1 MQILIDTQ
9 ILIWFLE
16 GNTSLSINRCQ
27 IISSSQNSIF
37 VSIASLWEIAIKIS
51 IGKLTLSKPL
61 ADVIKQISTEDIE
74 ILDISPKHILQ
85 VSNLP
90 LHHRDPF
97 DRIIIAQAQIE
108 NLDLMTEDTEFEKYG
123 INLQ

>member
-16 GNTSLSINRCQ
+16 GNNLLSPNRRQ
-27 IISSSQNSIF
+27 IISSSQSNIF
-37 VSIASLWEIAIKIS
+37 VSLASLWEIAVKIS

-61 ADVIKQISTEDIE
+61 ADVIEQISKENIE
-74 ILDISPKHILQ
+74 ILNILPKHILQ
-85 VSNLP
+85 VSTLP

-97 DRIIIAQAQIE
+97 DRIIIVQSQVE
-108 NLDLMTEDTEFEKYG
+108 NLDLMTEDAEFAKYG
-123 INLQ
+123 ISLK

>member
-16 GNTSLSINRCQ
+16 GNNLLSPNRCR
-27 IISSSQNSIF
+27 IISSSQNKIF
-37 VSIASLWEIAIKIS
+37 VSLASLWEIAIKIS

-61 ADVIKQISTEDIE
+61 ADVIEQISKENIE
-74 ILDISPKHILQ
+74 ILNISPKHILQ
-85 VSNLP
+85 VSTLP

-97 DRIIIAQAQIE
+97 DRIIIVQSQVE
-108 NLDLMTEDTEFEKYG
+108 NLDLMTEDAEFGKYG
-123 INLQ
+123 ISLK